1 MRFTAQALI
10 DTGMDPADVY
20 VSIERNMK
28 CAVTQCGRCQ
38 FGPTFA
44 CREGAVM
51 SYAAIG
57 RFLGMREL

>member
-1 MRFTAQALI
+1 MRFTAQALL
-10 DTGMDPADVY
+10 DRGMDPADVY
-20 VSIERNMK
+20 VSVERNMK

-51 SYAAIG
+51 SLAAIG
-57 RFLGMREL
+57 RFFGVREL